1 MTYAYSTRVSG
12 SYFAGFISSW
22 AAKLAHRPSSARLGS
37 GSTCRTLSG
46 GPPDD
51 PARGYIKPQIGHTS
65 VKGKHGTTYLMVQR
79 PSYLHLLSASCYF
92 LHRAP
97 FLMLYRRISS
107 SAEVLMLLQA
117 TVLTDTQLVNA
128 ASTKQDSVGC
138 KMRQICFLIML
149 TTPITGQNHAC
160 LVVYVHQLWRLRVRH
175 TADLV
180 LSKVASAC
188 CRECCL

>member
-1 MTYAYSTRVSG
+1 
-12 SYFAGFISSW
+12 
-22 AAKLAHRPSSARLGS
+22 
-37 GSTCRTLSG
+37 
-46 GPPDD
+46 
-51 PARGYIKPQIGHTS
+51 
-65 VKGKHGTTYLMVQR
+65 
-79 PSYLHLLSASCYF
+79 
-92 LHRAP
+92 
-97 FLMLYRRISS
+97 MLYRHISS

-138 KMRQICFLIML
+138 KMRQICFLI
-149 TTPITGQNHAC
+149 TAPITGPNHAC